1 MESFDSAQI
10 QTDALQTVHQ
20 AALILYLNSISNNF
34 FRQQVGK
41 ISLWTKITFFFF
53 LIFPCDL

>member
-1 MESFDSAQI
+1 MESFDSGQI
-10 QTDALQTVHQ
+10 HIDALQTAHQ

-41 ISLWTKITFFFF
+41 ISLWTKITLFFF
-53 LIFPCDL
+53 

>member
-41 ISLWTKITFFFF
+41 ISLWTKITLFF
-53 LIFPCDL
+53 